1 MNAPKSISK
10 PNPYTIKFLW
20 RDGIATTIKLESFRK
35 ECPCAVCKGET
46 IAGKVVAFPSMQMF
60 TPGMNELKE
69 LTQVGNYAVTATWGD
84 GHDTGIYNWDYLRAI
99 SDQYSLTDEQV
110 EKIAEA
116 AEQKKKSSMN

>member
-10 PNPYTIKFLW
+10 PNPYTIHFLW
-20 RDGIATTIKLESFRK
+20 RDGIGSTIKLEVLRK

-60 TPGMNELKE
+60 TPGMYELKE
-69 LTQVGNYAVTATWGD
+69 LTQVGNYAVAAVWGD
-84 GHDTGIYNWDYLRAI
+84 NHDSGIYDWAYLR
-99 SDQYSLTDEQV
+99 SVCDKNSLTDEQV

-116 AEQKKKSSMN
+116 AEQKKIISRN